1 MEPEEEEG
9 GAVVVAGSMESR
21 RNASIVLIESI
32 DVLVGDKFRSAL
44 KIVTFLLLV
53 FTLPYILRATRHC
66 YVFVCIRVALQIFWF
81 KNCGYC
87 LNCPDLLLPI
97 LECPDWRRLKKLCE
111 REDELAGRYP
121 SQHLS

>member
-1 MEPEEEEG
+1 MEPEEEG

-66 YVFVCIRVALQIFWF
+66 YVLYNVFVCTLVVLQIFGF
-81 KNCGYC
+81 KNCGYR

-111 REDELAGRYP
+111 REDKLAGR
-121 SQHLS
+121 